1 MKGFTLFE
9 LLLSVSVGLILL
21 LAGIPAWHHLVARN
35 KMAATVNQIIAELH
49 AARSDAIS
57 RGQMVIFCGS
67 RDGAHCDGQ
76 WQAGQLA
83 LLDQNHQILRVYSGV
98 AAGDRFWWQGSLGYN
113 DALKWTPTG
122 FTQGQ
127 RGSFYY
133 CPGYKPGQYGAK
145 IVVSDSGRI
154 RVETDSGELQLICSG
169 KG

>member
-9 LLLSVSVGLILL
+9 LLLSVGVGLILL
-21 LAGIPAWHHLVARN
+21 LAGIPAWRHLVAQN
-35 KMAATVNQIIAELH
+35 KMATTVNQIIAELH

-83 LLDQNHQILRVYSGV
+83 LLDQNHQILRVYSGI